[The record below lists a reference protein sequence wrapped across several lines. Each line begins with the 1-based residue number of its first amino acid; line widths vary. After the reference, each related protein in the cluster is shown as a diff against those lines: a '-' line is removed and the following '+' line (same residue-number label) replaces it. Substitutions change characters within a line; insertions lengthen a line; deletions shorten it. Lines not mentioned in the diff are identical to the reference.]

1 MGCGICSSN
10 IALSRIGWRRT
21 GQGQWV
27 YSMRQSGQISVGH
40 PCKCCC
46 WYDLEIPKYGEKT
59 IKQLLQSL
67 DRLNIEIEK
76 IQSVMDIQ
84 TPRHQLE
91 IEAKRRKRKLE
102 KTIYVLTISMSW
114 LIFLGLLI
122 STCWFKE
129 KC

>member
-1 MGCGICSSN
+1 M
-10 IALSRIGWRRT
+10 
-21 GQGQWV
+21 
-27 YSMRQSGQISVGH
+27 VGH